1 MTGQLD
7 FDWEHEPSFARHAS
21 RRVMLAFFDWLG
33 EHGVA
38 KRSIPMPDH
47 TSRQWLVF
55 LYQKVDRPALEAWE
69 PPEFEE
75 E

>member
-1 MTGQLD
+1 
-7 FDWEHEPSFARHAS
+7 
-21 RRVMLAFFDWLG
+21 MLAFFDWLG
-33 EHGVA
+33 QNGVT

-55 LYQKVDRPALEAWE
+55 LYQAVDRPALEAWE